1 MYRIAS
7 ASLLA
12 LTCIAG
18 TAAAQQNARRAYDAA
33 RPHPILRMDVDNDG
47 QITLDA
53 ALASP
58 MARADADGDGFVTRD
73 EFIAA
78 TVERATTRARA
89 MFDRIDAGNEGR
101 LALDRLPQHA
111 QHEARMRRAFARAD
125 TDGDGVLSAA
135 EIAEMPPRGIGKWH
149 GMGKQG
155 MSKPREMGRARGA
168 DGVGPSGH
176 RRPGLGG

>member
-18 TAAAQQNARRAYDAA
+18 AAAAQQNPPRTDDAA

-73 EFIAA
+73 ETIAA

-101 LALDRLPQHA
+101 IALAACRNTHST
-111 QHEARMRRAFARAD
+111 RRAC
-125 TDGDGVLSAA
+125 GVPSRVPAPTATTCFRRRRSPKCHPAASASGTA
-135 EIAEMPPRGIGKWH
+135 WA
-149 GMGKQG
+149 
-155 MSKPREMGRARGA
+155 SKA
-168 DGVGPSGH
+168 
-176 RRPGLGG
+176 